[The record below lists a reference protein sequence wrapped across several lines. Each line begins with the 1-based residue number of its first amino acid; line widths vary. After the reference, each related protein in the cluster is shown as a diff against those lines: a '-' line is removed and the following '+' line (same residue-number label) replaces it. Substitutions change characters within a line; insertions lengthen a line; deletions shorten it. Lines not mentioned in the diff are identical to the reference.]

1 MASFTVNVD
10 TSSLA
15 EHIDDISRSVQD
27 VGSAVD
33 DMSNRLVSAE
43 QVAAQ
48 TVSDNVTYGF
58 YMLTRNQFTQKA
70 VELENDVRMT
80 FIKVQAYADDLRE
93 IQARMEKDY
102 NLISRQYIK
111 IFNSIDDSLRT
122 AVKELDQSVIEVAY
136 TGRQKLSERRTDGSL
151 KAVSYPSD
159 LIPASQSMISGKL
172 KAKGRQ
178 LIRRIFSYISAEK
191 ELSSKMHGVL
201 SPEKAEEGT
210 TVFFPVVLME
220 SDGLDS
226 DSSSMEIHMPNFP
239 SELASESGSIFSR
252 VIDLKN
258 EEGLWKEGRS
268 DQKQLVRQCFSALS
282 SGLDERKRRIMSE
295 LLEASAWK
303 EMKDQ

>member
-172 KAKGRQ
+172 KAKGRE

-226 DSSSMEIHMPNFP
+226 DSSTMEIHMPNFP

-258 EEGLWKEGRS
+258 EEGLWKEGRN

>member
-80 FIKVQAYADDLRE
+80 FIKVQTYADDLRE

-201 SPEKAEEGT
+201 SPEKAEEGA

>member
-93 IQARMEKDY
+93 IQSRMEKDY

>member
-226 DSSSMEIHMPNFP
+226 DSLTMEIHMPNFP

>member
-93 IQARMEKDY
+93 IQSRMEKDY

-172 KAKGRQ
+172 KANGRQ

>member
-10 TSSLA
+10 TSSLT

-93 IQARMEKDY
+93 IQSRMEKDY

-172 KAKGRQ
+172 KANGRQ